1 SLMARPMSLLI
12 STVVLVPLWLA
23 PSALARDRA
32 RASAGGG
39 DLVAAHLREA
49 RALRARSRAYLES
62 AVAEYRAILQRAPHH
77 LEAER
82 GLARAL
88 RDQGAEVDALPYL
101 RAVAERSSQ
110 G

>member
-1 SLMARPMSLLI
+1 MGTGLVTGRPLLCLSWTFAVSSESLGCGLQPERSLMARPMSLLI

-49 RALRARSRAYLES
+49 RGPAP
-62 AVAEYRAILQRAPHH
+62 RAP
-77 LEAER
+77 A
-82 GLARAL
+82 GPGAAAGGALA
-88 RDQGAEVDALPYL
+88 
-101 RAVAERSSQ
+101 
-110 G
+110 